1 MTVPAKY
8 PKAYT
13 VYSVC
18 DSSCSSCQNG
28 PVSVEGLAAVRY
40 SMICSSVM
48 PSIADDLTTPAA
60 YVSSLEGLTVM
71 RADVAVML
79 ETTMAISLSEA
90 TTVPVVT
97 SAVEGSEQT
106 SAWSLTA

>member
-1 MTVPAKY
+1 
-8 PKAYT
+8 
-13 VYSVC
+13 
-18 DSSCSSCQNG
+18 
-28 PVSVEGLAAVRY
+28 
-40 SMICSSVM
+40 M
-48 PSIADDLTTPAA
+48 PSIADDLTTPAT